1 MKQIE
6 SIDEIHQTLLG
17 IVKPFVEVCNK
28 HDIPYSMLGGTMLG
42 AIRHKGFIPWDDD
55 MDFGVPRKYYDKLI
69 HVLEKEL
76 PQEYRCLTY
85 KNCEQIKYPFIKIED
100 CRTCIDDPRLD
111 CPMEE
116 KPGVNIDIFP
126 LDYCRPKSLRLKWTS
141 FLLRLQT
148 IVFVE
153 STSQS
158 NLTKII
164 KHSLRAIIPFS
175 RIFLIKWIDTMHSTI
190 QHDDYIG
197 NLSGRWKNKEIFQ
210 ADVYLSTMEYDFEG
224 IRMLGVHDYQTYLS
238 QLYGDY
244 TKLPPIEERQSHV
257 ENVYYRI

>member
-111 CPMEE
+111 CSMEE

-126 LDYCRPKSLRLKWTS
+126 IDYCNPNGFQLKIVY

-148 IVFVE
+148 IIFVE
-153 STSQS
+153 STSKS
-158 NLTKII
+158 KIKRII
-164 KHSLRAIIPFS
+164 KHFLRRITPF
-175 RIFLIKWIDTMHSTI
+175 RRDYLIKRVESMCSVVK
-190 QHDDYIG
+190 QSEYMA
-197 NLSGRWKNKEIFQ
+197 NLLGRWKEREIFHPTI
-210 ADVYLSTMEYDFEG
+210 YLTTREYEFEG
-224 IRMLGVHDYQTYLS
+224 IRLLGIHDYHTFLS

-244 TKLPPIEERQSHV
+244 MKLPPEKERLSHV
-257 ENVYYRI
+257 DFVYLR